1 MSQKMR
7 DLRKKIINVKLRS
20 PNKTHQEIA
29 DECWVKLKTVK
40 DTLVASPY
48 LKMTEEERKNDV
60 ALKAYHDII
69 NDITDITRDQIK
81 KFKEAE
87 VEFRTSELKDLSAI
101 AKDTLERQ
109 NLLEWKPTENQ
120 NITINFN

>member
-40 DTLVASPY
+40 DTLVGSPY

-60 ALKAYHDII
+60 ALRAYHEII
-69 NDITDITRDQIK
+69 EDITDITRDQIK
-81 KFKEAE
+81 KYKEAKW
-87 VEFRTSELKDLSAI
+87 EFRTSELKDLSAI

>member
-29 DECWVKLKTVK
+29 DECWAKLKTVK
-40 DTLVASPY
+40 DTLSASPY

-81 KFKEAE
+81 KFKESKE
-87 VEFRTSELKDLSAI
+87 EFRTSELKDLSAI

>member
-20 PNKTHQEIA
+20 PNKTCQEIA
-29 DECWVKLKTVK
+29 DECWAKLKTVK
-40 DTLVASPY
+40 DTLNASPY

-60 ALKAYHDII
+60 ALKAYHEII

-81 KFKEAE
+81 KYKEGKE
-87 VEFRTSELKDLSAI
+87 EFRTSELKDLSAI

>member
-20 PNKTHQEIA
+20 PNKTQQEIA
-29 DECWVKLKTVK
+29 DECWVKIKTVK
-40 DTLVASPY
+40 DTLNASPY

-69 NDITDITRDQIK
+69 EDITDITRDQIK
-81 KFKEAE
+81 KFKEAKE
-87 VEFRTSELKDLSAI
+87 EFRTSELKDLSAI

-109 NLLEWKPTENQ
+109 NLLEWKPTENH
-120 NITINFN
+120 NITINFK

>member
-20 PNKTHQEIA
+20 PNKTQQEIA
-29 DECWVKLKTVK
+29 DECWVKIKTVK
-40 DTLVASPY
+40 DTLNASPY
-48 LKMTEEERKNDV
+48 LKMTEEETKNDV

-69 NDITDITRDQIK
+69 EDITDITRDQIK
-81 KFKEAE
+81 KFKEAKE
-87 VEFRTSELKDLSAI
+87 EFRTSELKDLSAI

-109 NLLEWKPTENQ
+109 NLLEWKPTENH
-120 NITINFN
+120 NITINFK

>member
-1 MSQKMR
+1 
-7 DLRKKIINVKLRS
+7 
-20 PNKTHQEIA
+20 
-29 DECWVKLKTVK
+29 
-40 DTLVASPY
+40 
-48 LKMTEEERKNDV
+48 MTEEERKNDV

-81 KFKEAE
+81 KFKESKE
-87 VEFRTSELKDLSAI
+87 EFRTSELKDLSAI